1 MLKMAETPSASLKRA
16 ARARGSTAREQVA
29 RVSESMNIPEK
40 QNEPHGASTCGKRV
54 ANREEELKSQAAPEQ
69 QRSAKHPFPSFTP
82 ASCLPSP
89 ISSTLASSSSS
100 TLASSSSSSPSS
112 TLASS
117 SSSTL
122 ASSSSS
128 SSLASSSSSS
138 PSSTLASSS
147 SSSSG
152 AEGRATVP
160 PPFTHE
166 RAGSLL
172 VISLR
177 QKGNPLLK
185 FITAVPHTFAYIAPD
200 FLVGPSACVL
210 FLSLRYH
217 QLFPSYLSK
226 RIEDLADGRY
236 THKFLLLH
244 VDLEVPD
251 AALAQVTLLAF
262 HHCFS
267 LLLGTCL
274 QECAGVLQL
283 LKAYEKKPADTLLA
297 KLDAKHCNRVLG
309 TQVLK
314 NRKYLGSRE
323 GEQDAVGRNFAK
335 TCSTCDLGKSVN
347 RKSTVDSLT
356 SPKNH
361 HTSGRHLCPSRI
373 FEEKRLRTKRVWTR
387 SAQKSC
393 TCTLQPKLHAGAA
406 LPLDMFFGDSSTS
419 PGSRACS

>member
-16 ARARGSTAREQVA
+16 ARARDSTAREQVA

-40 QNEPHGASTCGKRV
+40 QNEPHAASTCGKRV

-69 QRSAKHPFPSFTP
+69 QRSAKRPFPSFTP

-89 ISSTLASSSSS
+89 ISSTLTSSSSS

-117 SSSTL
+117 SSS
-122 ASSSSS
+122 
-128 SSLASSSSSS
+128 
-138 PSSTLASSS
+138 
-147 SSSSG
+147 SG
-152 AEGRATVP
+152 AEGRATLP

-297 KLDAKHCNRVLG
+297 KLDAKHCNRVLE
-309 TQVLK
+309 TLTAISPLNKTDVLTLASAFGNVK
-314 NRKYLGSRE
+314 NILLASRQALE
-323 GEQDAVGRNFAK
+323 RCPGIGEKKARRILKVVRQPFFSPLSSASASAHFTTSA
-335 TCSTCDLGKSVN
+335 SS
-347 RKSTVDSLT
+347 SPPSSSDSSL
-356 SPKNH
+356 S
-361 HTSGRHLCPSRI
+361 
-373 FEEKRLRTKRVWTR
+373 
-387 SAQKSC
+387 SA
-393 TCTLQPKLHAGAA
+393 PA
-406 LPLDMFFGDSSTS
+406 LPPPLSSPLCIRDDAS
-419 PGSRACS
+419 

>member
-16 ARARGSTAREQVA
+16 ARARDSTAREQVA

-40 QNEPHGASTCGKRV
+40 QNEPHAASTCGKRV
-54 ANREEELKSQAAPEQ
+54 ANREEELKCQAAPEQ
-69 QRSAKHPFPSFTP
+69 QRSAKRPFPSFTP

-89 ISSTLASSSSS
+89 ISSTLTSSSSS

-122 ASSSSS
+122 ASSSSSTLASSSSSSS

-152 AEGRATVP
+152 AEGRATLP

-314 NRKYLGSRE
+314 NRKYLGLRE

-356 SPKNH
+356 SPKNRSPH
-361 HTSGRHLCPSRI
+361 QWTTFVSFSDFRRKTTSN
-373 FEEKRLRTKRVWTR
+373 KTRLD
-387 SAQKSC
+387 AFC
-393 TCTLQPKLHAGAA
+393 ANKLHMH
-406 LPLDMFFGDSSTS
+406 PPT
-419 PGSRACS
+419 

>member
-1 MLKMAETPSASLKRA
+1 MYADVTEIHRRCACWRCIFSSSCFFVAAVCCRA
-16 ARARGSTAREQVA
+16 AVRSSACVPAWTPLRRTHCVFPFLLLSR
-29 RVSESMNIPEK
+29 
-40 QNEPHGASTCGKRV
+40 C
-54 ANREEELKSQAAPEQ
+54 AAFF
-69 QRSAKHPFPSFTP
+69 R
-82 ASCLPSP
+82 
-89 ISSTLASSSSS
+89 
-100 TLASSSSSSPSS
+100 
-112 TLASS
+112 
-117 SSSTL
+117 
-122 ASSSSS
+122 
-128 SSLASSSSSS
+128 
-138 PSSTLASSS
+138 
-147 SSSSG
+147 
-152 AEGRATVP
+152 
-160 PPFTHE
+160 
-166 RAGSLL
+166 
-172 VISLR
+172 
-177 QKGNPLLK
+177 

-314 NRKYLGSRE
+314 NRKYLGSL
-323 GEQDAVGRNFAK
+323 GVGADNLCTQANLQSCGK
-335 TCSTCDLGKSVN
+335 TKLDVLSTSCLD
-347 RKSTVDSLT
+347 
-356 SPKNH
+356 
-361 HTSGRHLCPSRI
+361 
-373 FEEKRLRTKRVWTR
+373 
-387 SAQKSC
+387 SAQ
-393 TCTLQPKLHAGAA
+393 TPRTQ
-406 LPLDMFFGDSSTS
+406 DM
-419 PGSRACS
+419 

>member
-16 ARARGSTAREQVA
+16 ARARDSTAREQVA

-40 QNEPHGASTCGKRV
+40 QNEPHAASTCGKRV
-54 ANREEELKSQAAPEQ
+54 ANREEELKCQAAPEQ
-69 QRSAKHPFPSFTP
+69 QRSAKRPFPSFTP

-89 ISSTLASSSSS
+89 ISSTLTSSSSS

-122 ASSSSS
+122 ASSSSSTLASSSSSSS

-152 AEGRATVP
+152 AEGRATLP

-314 NRKYLGSRE
+314 NRKYLG
-323 GEQDAVGRNFAK
+323 
-335 TCSTCDLGKSVN
+335 L
-347 RKSTVDSLT
+347 
-356 SPKNH
+356 
-361 HTSGRHLCPSRI
+361 
-373 FEEKRLRTKRVWTR
+373 
-387 SAQKSC
+387 
-393 TCTLQPKLHAGAA
+393 
-406 LPLDMFFGDSSTS
+406 
-419 PGSRACS
+419 

>member
-16 ARARGSTAREQVA
+16 ARARDSTAREQVA

-40 QNEPHGASTCGKRV
+40 QNEPHAASTCGKRV

-69 QRSAKHPFPSFTP
+69 QRSAKRPFPSFTP

-100 TLASSSSSSPSS
+100 TLASSSSTLASSSSSSPSS

-128 SSLASSSSSS
+128 
-138 PSSTLASSS
+138 TLASSS

-152 AEGRATVP
+152 AEGRATLP

-297 KLDAKHCNRVLG
+297 KLDAKHCNRVLE
-309 TQVLK
+309 TLTAISPLNKTDVLTLASAFGNVK
-314 NRKYLGSRE
+314 NILLASRQALE
-323 GEQDAVGRNFAK
+323 RCPGIGEKKARRILKVVRQPFFSPLSSASASAHFA
-335 TCSTCDLGKSVN
+335 TSAS
-347 RKSTVDSLT
+347 SSPPSSSDSSL
-356 SPKNH
+356 S
-361 HTSGRHLCPSRI
+361 
-373 FEEKRLRTKRVWTR
+373 
-387 SAQKSC
+387 SA
-393 TCTLQPKLHAGAA
+393 PA
-406 LPLDMFFGDSSTS
+406 LPPPLSSPLCIRDDAS
-419 PGSRACS
+419 

>member
-16 ARARGSTAREQVA
+16 ARARDSTAREQVA

-40 QNEPHGASTCGKRV
+40 QNEPHAASTCGKRV

-69 QRSAKHPFPSFTP
+69 QRSAKRPFPSFTP

-89 ISSTLASSSSS
+89 ISSTLTSSSSS

-117 SSSTL
+117 SSS
-122 ASSSSS
+122 
-128 SSLASSSSSS
+128 
-138 PSSTLASSS
+138 
-147 SSSSG
+147 SG
-152 AEGRATVP
+152 AEGRATLP

-356 SPKNH
+356 SPKNISPH
-361 HTSGRHLCPSRI
+361 QWTTFVFSDFRRKTTSS
-373 FEEKRLRTKRVWTR
+373 KTRLDAFCAK
-387 SAQKSC
+387 
-393 TCTLQPKLHAGAA
+393 KLHMH
-406 LPLDMFFGDSSTS
+406 PPT
-419 PGSRACS
+419 

>member
-40 QNEPHGASTCGKRV
+40 QNEPHAASTCGKRV

-69 QRSAKHPFPSFTP
+69 QRSAKRPFPSFTP

-100 TLASSSSSSPSS
+100 TLASSSSTLASSSSSSPSS

-128 SSLASSSSSS
+128 
-138 PSSTLASSS
+138 TLASSS

-152 AEGRATVP
+152 AEGRATLP

-297 KLDAKHCNRVLG
+297 KLDAKHCNRVLE
-309 TQVLK
+309 TLTAISPLNKTDVLTLASAFGNVK
-314 NRKYLGSRE
+314 NILLASRQALE
-323 GEQDAVGRNFAK
+323 RCPGIGEKKARRILKVVRQPFFSPLSSASASAHFA
-335 TCSTCDLGKSVN
+335 TSAS
-347 RKSTVDSLT
+347 SSPPSSSDSSL
-356 SPKNH
+356 S
-361 HTSGRHLCPSRI
+361 
-373 FEEKRLRTKRVWTR
+373 
-387 SAQKSC
+387 SA
-393 TCTLQPKLHAGAA
+393 PA
-406 LPLDMFFGDSSTS
+406 LPPPLSSPLCIRDEAS
-419 PGSRACS
+419 